1 MLIGGFQKFTLSD
14 FPGKSAAIIFTRGCN
29 FRCPWCHNHELIDPC
44 IHNLPG
50 ENPPPDSLSIVRFLE
65 KRAGL
70 LDGVVITGGEP
81 TIQDGLL
88 DFIRM
93 IRMIGYMVKL
103 DTNGS
108 RPEVLADLINEGLVD
123 YFAMDIKAP
132 FEKYSILAGKQV
144 DLDSIRRSIELLAG
158 SGIQHEFRTTHV
170 PDLLS
175 ESDILDLSSLVPP
188 GSNWKVQKYRK
199 QQEKIGESQVTQIPE
214 PENPDLLLHFS
225 L

>member
-14 FPGKSAAIIFTRGCN
+14 FPGRSAAIVFTRGCN
-29 FRCPWCHNHELIDPC
+29 FRCPWCHNHELIDPF
-44 IHNLPG
+44 IRNLPG
-50 ENPPPDSLSIVRFLE
+50 ESSPPDALSIIRFLE
-65 KRAGL
+65 KRVDL

-81 TIQDGLL
+81 TIQEGLQAFL
-88 DFIRM
+88 RTVKAL
-93 IRMIGYMVKL
+93 GYMVKL

-108 RPEVLADLINEGLVD
+108 RPEVLVDIIDEGLVD

-132 FEKYSILAGKQV
+132 FEKYDILAGKRV

-188 GSNWKVQKYRK
+188 GSKWKVQKYRDHQK
-199 QQEKIGESQVTQIPE
+199 KTGEPHIAPTPE
-214 PENPDLLLHFS
+214 PENPELFLHF
-225 L
+225 

>member
-14 FPGKSAAIIFTRGCN
+14 FPGRSAAIVFTRGCN
-29 FRCPWCHNHELIDPC
+29 FQCPWCHNHELIDPC
-44 IHNLPG
+44 VHDLPG
-50 ENPPPDSLSIVRFLE
+50 ESSPPDSLSIIRFLE

-81 TIQDGLL
+81 TIQKGLQ
-88 DFIRM
+88 DFIHRV
-93 IRMIGYMVKL
+93 RTLGYMVKL

-108 RPEVLADLINEGLVD
+108 QPEVLADLIDKGIVD

-132 FEKYSILAGKQV
+132 FYKYGILAGKQV
-144 DLDSIRRSIELLAG
+144 DLDSIRRSIELLAC
-158 SGIQHEFRTTHV
+158 SGVPHEFRTTHV

-188 GSNWKVQKYRK
+188 GSRWTVQKYREHP
-199 QQEKIGESQVTQIPE
+199 EKTGEPHITSTPESQNPE
-214 PENPDLLLHFS
+214 LFLHFS